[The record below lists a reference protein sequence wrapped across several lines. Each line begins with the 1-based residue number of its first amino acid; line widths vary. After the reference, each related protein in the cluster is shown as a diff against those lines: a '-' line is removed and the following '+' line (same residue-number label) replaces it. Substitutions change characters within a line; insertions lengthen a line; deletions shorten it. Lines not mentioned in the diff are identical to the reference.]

1 MTHFGSI
8 CPAATGHLNTMNTLG
23 RELQRRGHR
32 VTVLGMPDAE
42 ANAKVAGLEFR
53 AISPVDF
60 PVGTTAKFY
69 EDLGKLTGL
78 AALRYTI
85 CLSEKTTASFLL
97 NAPQV
102 IKDAGIE
109 ALIIDECIYGGS
121 TVADFLKIPFVT
133 ASSAL
138 VNGFDNTIPPAF
150 TTWKYNPAWWARL
163 RNRLGY
169 GVISR
174 FSQPIYKVISAYRQK
189 YGMPACR
196 NINDYYSVSKL
207 AIISQQ
213 PAEFEYPRHDLNGI
227 LHFTGPHFD
236 STGRKTIDFPY
247 EKLNDKPLIYTSM
260 GTLQNRLTHI
270 FYKIAEAC
278 VGLDAQLVIALGGGL
293 ETQALPNLPG
303 NPIVVKYAPQLE
315 LLQKASLTICH
326 SGTNTVLESLF
337 YGVPIVAIPIANDQ
351 AGVATRIAWSGVG
364 KFITPSSLTTDRL
377 RRAIQEV
384 LTQPSYQENALRL
397 KTAIQK
403 AGGVPRAVDIIE
415 EVISNRLK

>member
-278 VGLDAQLVIALGGGL
+278 VGLDAQLVIVLGGGL

>member
-1 MTHFGSI
+1 
-8 CPAATGHLNTMNTLG
+8 
-23 RELQRRGHR
+23 
-32 VTVLGMPDAE
+32 
-42 ANAKVAGLEFR
+42 
-53 AISPVDF
+53 
-60 PVGTTAKFY
+60 
-69 EDLGKLTGL
+69 
-78 AALRYTI
+78 
-85 CLSEKTTASFLL
+85 
-97 NAPQV
+97 
-102 IKDAGIE
+102 
-109 ALIIDECIYGGS
+109 
-121 TVADFLKIPFVT
+121 
-133 ASSAL
+133 
-138 VNGFDNTIPPAF
+138 
-150 TTWKYNPAWWARL
+150 
-163 RNRLGY
+163 
-169 GVISR
+169 
-174 FSQPIYKVISAYRQK
+174 
-189 YGMPACR
+189 
-196 NINDYYSVSKL
+196 
-207 AIISQQ
+207 
-213 PAEFEYPRHDLNGI
+213 
-227 LHFTGPHFD
+227 
-236 STGRKTIDFPY
+236 
-247 EKLNDKPLIYTSM
+247 M

>member
-69 EDLGKLTGL
+69 EELGKLTGL

-270 FYKIAEAC
+270 FYKISEAC
-278 VGLDAQLVIALGGGL
+278 VGLDTQLVIALGGGL
-293 ETQALPNLPG
+293 ATQALPNLPG

-364 KFITPSSLTTDRL
+364 KFITPSSLTINRL
-377 RRAIQEV
+377 RQAIQEV
-384 LTQPSYQENALRL
+384 LTQPSYKENALRL

-415 EVISNRLK
+415 EVI

>member
-1 MTHFGSI
+1 
-8 CPAATGHLNTMNTLG
+8 MNTLG

>member
-23 RELQRRGHR
+23 RELQRRGYR

-189 YGMPACR
+189 HGMPACR

-364 KFITPSSLTTDRL
+364 KFITTSSLTTDRL

>member
-247 EKLNDKPLIYTSM
+247 EKLNDKPLIYASM

-351 AGVATRIAWSGVG
+351 GGVATRIAWSGVG

>member
-69 EDLGKLTGL
+69 EELGKLTGL

>member
-364 KFITPSSLTTDRL
+364 KFITPSSLTINRL
-377 RRAIQEV
+377 RQAIQEV
-384 LTQPSYQENALRL
+384 LTQPSYKENALRL